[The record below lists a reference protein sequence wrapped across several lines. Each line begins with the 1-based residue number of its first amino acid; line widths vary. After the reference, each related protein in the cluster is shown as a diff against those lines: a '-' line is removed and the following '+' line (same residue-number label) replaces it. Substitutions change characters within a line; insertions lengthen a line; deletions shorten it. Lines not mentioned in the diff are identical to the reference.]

1 MDFGTKPLSKS
12 EQVSLGNIAA
22 AAVGAARAR
31 QRGAAGT
38 MAGES
43 WPLQI
48 VEHVRERSA
57 LVCHTQCRA
66 APRIPQEGCKKFP
79 WGQIMHLLPKISR
92 KCSSLS
98 SNFTYFKSSAL

>member
-22 AAVGAARAR
+22 AAVGAAR
-31 QRGAAGT
+31 RGSAAGT

-57 LVCHTQCRA
+57 LVCHTQCRDHV
-66 APRIPQEGCKKFP
+66 RGLTGWVQEYEVNQGGP
-79 WGQIMHLLPKISR
+79 
-92 KCSSLS
+92 
-98 SNFTYFKSSAL
+98 